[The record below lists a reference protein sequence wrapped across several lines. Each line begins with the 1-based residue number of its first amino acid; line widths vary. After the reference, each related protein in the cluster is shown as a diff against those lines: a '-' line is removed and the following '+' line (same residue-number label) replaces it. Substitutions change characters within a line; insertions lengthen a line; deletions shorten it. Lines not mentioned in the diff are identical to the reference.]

1 MREIL
6 HCYCLGGLDAVYQ
19 RDTETGAVELLLA
32 PAEAEGFTYRNDCAA
47 EPLIQAK
54 LAEDDAPSYFSGG
67 RTMRNSPTTRAIQ
80 YVGQTAQTFA
90 DKIVITTKLADPR
103 GLDYTHT
110 LTLYADNPAAEVVTS
125 VANCGDRPVTFEML
139 SSFTLG
145 SLPLF
150 SRGLAPET
158 IKIHR
163 LRSTWSAEGRLVT
176 ENAEDLQLEPSWK
189 CYSANSVRFGSVGSF
204 PVRGYVPFC
213 AVEDTAH
220 HMVWA
225 AVTTQGSS
233 WQMELYR
240 QDFGLSLSGG
250 LADREFGAW
259 TKTLA
264 PGESF
269 TAPKAVLTA
278 VWGSLDEAAQALA
291 ENTRRA
297 IEPRLPAC
305 ERTLPVIFNE
315 FCSTWGKP
323 TEETVLRHVRALKGK
338 NLGYYVIDAG
348 WYDDASFEAATK
360 LGKWELSRKAFPH
373 GLKYVVDAIHD
384 AGMKA
389 GIWFEFEMAGRDEP
403 DCFNKTEW
411 LLTRDGRPIT
421 AGDRRF
427 WDMRKPEVQEYLAH
441 KVIDFLRANELD
453 YMKVDYNETIGLGCD
468 GAESLGEGL
477 RQQIAATQQ
486 FFARIRRELPDLVL
500 ELCASGGHRL
510 CHSFL
515 ELSCMASFSDAHEC
529 DEIPI
534 IAANMHR
541 MILPRQSQIWAV
553 VKAEHPLQK
562 LYYQICSGLLGRLCF
577 SGEPDALSA
586 EQWAVMDEGTAFYA
600 KAAPIIDRGVSV
612 RYGSE
617 IVSYRAPKGWQG
629 VVRRGKTQTLVVI
642 HTFGAAPDAVT
653 LPVRGKLAAQ
663 FLRGGLTVD
672 TADGLTV
679 RGLRDFDAAAFILEN
694 EVCDFDA
701 VDFIL
706 GNEV

>member
-6 HCYCLGGLDAVYQ
+6 NRYTLGGLTAVY
-19 RDTETGAVELLLA
+19 RREGSTVELLLV
-32 PAEAEGFTYRNDCAA
+32 PAGSEEEIIRTDCAA

-54 LAEDDAPSYFSGG
+54 LTEDDAPAFFSGG
-67 RTMRNSPTTRAIQ
+67 RTMRNSPTVKAMQ
-80 YVGQTAQTFA
+80 YAGQTAQNFA
-90 DKIVITTKLADPR
+90 DKTVVVTKLTDPR
-103 GLDYTHT
+103 GLAYTHT

-125 VANCGDRPVTFEML
+125 VENTGSEARTLEML
-139 SSFTLG
+139 SSFALG
-145 SLPLF
+145 SLSPF
-150 SRGLAPET
+150 SEGLAPESL
-158 IKIHR
+158 KIHR

-176 ENAEDLQLEPSWK
+176 EAAEDLQLEPSWK

-204 PVRGYVPFC
+204 PVRGFVPFC
-213 AVEDTAH
+213 AVDDTAH
-220 HMVWA
+220 GVTWA

-259 TKTLA
+259 CKTLA
-264 PGESF
+264 PGACF
-269 TAPKAVLTA
+269 TAPKAIVTA
-278 VWGSLDEAAQALA
+278 VRGGVDEAAQALA
-291 ENTRRA
+291 ENDRRSV
-297 IEPRLPAC
+297 EPLLPAAD
-305 ERTLPVIFNE
+305 RPLPVLFNE

-348 WYDDASFEAATK
+348 WYDDESFEAATK

-389 GIWFEFEMAGRDEP
+389 GIWFEFEVAGRDEP
-403 DCFNKTEW
+403 DCFNKTAW

-441 KVIDFLRANELD
+441 KVIDFLRDNDID
-453 YMKVDYNETIGLGCD
+453 YMKVDYNENIGLGCD

-477 RQQIAATQQ
+477 RQQIAATQA

-553 VKAEHPLQK
+553 VKAGQPLQK

-577 SGEPDALSA
+577 SGEPDALSDA
-586 EQWAVMDEGTAFYA
+586 QWAIMDEGTAFYA
-600 KAAPIIDRGVSV
+600 KAAPIIDHGVSQ
-612 RYGSE
+612 RFGSR
-617 IVSYRAPKGWQG
+617 IVSYRAPKGWQA
-629 VVRRGKTQTLVVI
+629 VVRRGETQTLVVV
-642 HTFGAAPDAVT
+642 HTFGAAPEAVT
-653 LPVRGKLAAQ
+653 LPVGGKIAAQ
-663 FLRGGLTVD
+663 FMR
-672 TADGLTV
+672 DGLTV
-679 RGLRDFDAAAFILEN
+679 THLDGQLTLQGLADFDAAAFILEN
-694 EVCDFDA
+694 E
-701 VDFIL
+701 
-706 GNEV
+706 G

>member
-6 HCYCLGGLDAVYQ
+6 NTYVLGGLTAVYR
-19 RDTETGAVELLLA
+19 RDAEAGTVELLLV
-32 PAEAEGFTYRNDCAA
+32 PADSEDKIVRDDCAA
-47 EPLIQAK
+47 EPLVQAK
-54 LAEDDAPSYFSGG
+54 LAEDDAPSFFSGG

-80 YVGQTAQTFA
+80 YVGQKAQTSA

-103 GLDYTHT
+103 GLAYTHT

-125 VANCGDRPVTFEML
+125 VENTGSKSVTFEML

-145 SLPLF
+145 SLSPF
-150 SRGLAPET
+150 STGLAPESV
-158 IKIHR
+158 KIHR
-163 LRSTWSAEGRLVT
+163 MRSTWSAEGRLVT

-204 PVRGYVPFC
+204 PVRSYVPFC

-220 HMVWA
+220 GVTWA
-225 AVTTQGSS
+225 AATTHASS

-259 TKTLA
+259 CKTLA
-264 PGESF
+264 PGETF

-278 VWGSLDEAAQALA
+278 VRGGVDEAAQALA
-291 ENTRRA
+291 ENIRRS
-297 IEPRLPAC
+297 IEPLLP
-305 ERTLPVIFNE
+305 ESEKTMPVLFNE
-315 FCSTWGKP
+315 FCSTWGEP

-348 WYDDASFEAATK
+348 WYDDKSFEAATK
-360 LGKWELSRKAFPH
+360 LGKWELSRKHFPH

-389 GIWFEFEMAGRDEP
+389 GIWFEFEIAGRDEP
-403 DCFNKTEW
+403 DCFNKTDW
-411 LLTRDGRPIT
+411 LLTRDGVPVT

-427 WDMRKPEVQEYLAH
+427 WDMRKPEVQDYLAGR
-441 KVIDFLRANELD
+441 VIDFLRSNALD
-453 YMKVDYNETIGLGCD
+453 YVKVDYNETIGLGCD

-477 RQQIAATQQ
+477 YEQIAASRE
-486 FFARIRRELPDLVL
+486 FFARLRRELPDVVL
-500 ELCASGGHRL
+500 EICASGGHRL

-515 ELSCMASFSDAHEC
+515 ELACMASFSDAHEC

-562 LYYQICSGLLGRLCF
+562 LYYRICGGLLGRLCF
-577 SGEPDALSA
+577 SGEPDALTA

-600 KAAPIIDRGVSV
+600 KAAPIIDRGVSQ
-612 RYGSE
+612 RFGPP
-617 IVSYRAPKGWQG
+617 IVSYRAPRGWQA
-629 VVRRGKTQTLVVI
+629 VVRRGKTQTLVVV
-642 HTFGAAPDAVT
+642 HTFGSAPNAVT
-653 LPVRGKLAAQ
+653 LPVSGKIAAQ
-663 FLRGGLTVD
+663 FMRSGLTV
-672 TADGLTV
+672 TQTDGLLAV
-679 RGLRDFDAAAFILEN
+679 HGLTDFDAAAIILEN
-694 EVCDFDA
+694 EV
-701 VDFIL
+701 
-706 GNEV
+706 

>member
-6 HCYCLGGLDAVYQ
+6 NTYALGGLTAVY
-19 RDTETGAVELLLA
+19 RREGDTVELLLV
-32 PAEAEGFTYRNDCAA
+32 PTGSEGDIVRTDCAA

-67 RTMRNSPTTRAIQ
+67 RTMRNAPTTRAIR
-80 YVGQTAQTFA
+80 YAGQTAQTFA
-90 DKIVITTKLADPR
+90 DKTVITTNLTDPR
-103 GLDYTHT
+103 GLAYTHT
-110 LTLYADNPAAEVVTS
+110 LTLYADNPAAEVVIS
-125 VANCGDRPVTFEML
+125 VANCGDKPVTLEML

-145 SLPLF
+145 SLSPF
-150 SRGLAPET
+150 STGLAPECL
-158 IKIHR
+158 KVHR

-220 HMVWA
+220 GVTWA
-225 AVTTQGSS
+225 AATTQACS

-250 LADREFGAW
+250 IADREFGAW

-264 PGESF
+264 PGETF

-278 VWGSLDEAAQALA
+278 VRGGVDAAAQALA
-291 ENTRRA
+291 ENTRRSM
-297 IEPRLPAC
+297 EPLLPAV
-305 ERTLPVIFNE
+305 ERTLPVQFNE
-315 FCSTWGKP
+315 FCSTWGEP

-338 NLGYYVIDAG
+338 QMGYYVIDAG
-348 WYDDASFEAATK
+348 WYDDKSFEAATK
-360 LGKWELSRKAFPH
+360 LGKWELSKKHFPH

-403 DCFNKTEW
+403 DCFGKTEW
-411 LLTRDGRPIT
+411 LLTRDGRPVT

-441 KVIDFLRANELD
+441 RVIDFLRANELD
-453 YMKVDYNETIGLGCD
+453 YVKVDYNETIGLGCD

-477 RQQIAATQQ
+477 YEQILASQQ
-486 FFARIRRELPDLVL
+486 FFARLRRELPDVVL
-500 ELCASGGHRL
+500 EICASGGHRL

-515 ELSCMASFSDAHEC
+515 ELACMASFSDAHEC

-553 VKAEHPLQK
+553 VKAGHPLQK

-577 SGEPDALSA
+577 SGEPDALSP

-600 KAAPIIDRGVSV
+600 KAAPIIDRGVSAI
-612 RYGSE
+612 YGSH
-617 IVSYRAPKGWQG
+617 IVSYRAPRGWQG
-629 VVRRGKTQTLVVI
+629 VVRRGAKQTLVVI
-642 HTFGAAPDAVT
+642 HTFGDAPDAVT
-653 LPVRGKLAAQ
+653 LPVGGKIAAQ
-663 FLRGGLTVD
+663 FMRPGLTVEHGD
-672 TADGLTV
+672 CLTV
-679 RGLRDFDAAAFILEN
+679 RGLNDFDAAAFILEN
-694 EVCDFDA
+694 EV
-701 VDFIL
+701 
-706 GNEV
+706 

>member
-6 HCYCLGGLDAVYQ
+6 KSYTLGGLTAVY
-19 RDTETGAVELLLA
+19 RREGAVVELLLV
-32 PAEAEGFTYRNDCAA
+32 PAGSEGSIARADCAA

-54 LAEDDAPSYFSGG
+54 LTEDNAPAFFSGG
-67 RTMRNSPTTRAIQ
+67 RTMRNSPTVKAMQ
-80 YVGQTAQTFA
+80 YAGQTAQNFT
-90 DKIVITTKLADPR
+90 DKTVVVTKLTDPR
-103 GLDYTHT
+103 GLAYTHT
-110 LTLYADNPAAEVVTS
+110 LTLYADNPAAEVVTRVENIGS
-125 VANCGDRPVTFEML
+125 EARTLEML
-139 SSFTLG
+139 SSFALG
-145 SLPLF
+145 SLSPF
-150 SRGLAPET
+150 SEGLAPESL
-158 IKIHR
+158 KIHR

-176 ENAEDLQLEPSWK
+176 EAAEDLQLAPSWK

-204 PVRGYVPFC
+204 PVRGFVPFC

-220 HMVWA
+220 GVTWA
-225 AVTTQGSS
+225 AATTHGSS

-240 QDFGLSLSGG
+240 QDSGLSLSGG

-259 TKTLA
+259 CKTLA
-264 PGESF
+264 PGACF
-269 TAPKAVLTA
+269 TAPKAIVTA
-278 VWGSLDEAAQALA
+278 VRGGVDEAAQALA
-291 ENTRRA
+291 ENDRRSV
-297 IEPRLPAC
+297 EPLLPAAD
-305 ERTLPVIFNE
+305 RPLPVLFNE

-348 WYDDASFEAATK
+348 WYDDDAFEAATK
-360 LGKWELSRKAFPH
+360 LGKWALSRKAFPH

-389 GIWFEFEMAGRDEP
+389 GIWFEFEMVGRDEP

-441 KVIDFLRANELD
+441 KVIDFLRSNGID

-477 RQQIAATQQ
+477 YERILASQQ

-553 VKAEHPLQK
+553 VKAGQPLQK

-577 SGEPDALSA
+577 SGEPDALSSA
-586 EQWAVMDEGTAFYA
+586 QWAIMDEGTAFYA
-600 KAAPIIDRGVSV
+600 KAAPIIDHGASR
-612 RYGSE
+612 RFGSR
-617 IVSYRAPKGWQG
+617 IVSYRAPKGWQA
-629 VVRRGKTQTLVVI
+629 VVRRGETQTLVVV
-642 HTFGAAPDAVT
+642 HTFGAAPEAVT
-653 LPVRGKLAAQ
+653 LPVGGKIAAQ
-663 FLRGGLTVD
+663 FMRNGLTV
-672 TADGLTV
+672 THLDGQLTV
-679 RGLRDFDAAAFILEN
+679 HGLADFDAAAFILEN
-694 EVCDFDA
+694 E
-701 VDFIL
+701 
-706 GNEV
+706 G

>member
-6 HCYCLGGLDAVYQ
+6 NTYVLGGLTAVYR
-19 RDTETGAVELLLA
+19 RDAEAGTVELLLV
-32 PAEAEGFTYRNDCAA
+32 PADSEDKIVRDDCAA
-47 EPLIQAK
+47 EPLVQAK
-54 LAEDDAPSYFSGG
+54 LAEDDAPSFFSGG

-80 YVGQTAQTFA
+80 YVGQEAQTSA

-103 GLDYTHT
+103 GLAYTHT
-110 LTLYADNPAAEVVTS
+110 LTLYADTPAAEVVTS
-125 VANCGDRPVTFEML
+125 VENTGSKSVTFEML

-145 SLPLF
+145 SLSPF
-150 SRGLAPET
+150 STGLAPESV
-158 IKIHR
+158 KIHR
-163 LRSTWSAEGRLVT
+163 MRSTWSAEGRLVT

-220 HMVWA
+220 GVTWA
-225 AVTTQGSS
+225 AATTHASS

-259 TKTLA
+259 CKTLA
-264 PGESF
+264 PGETF

-278 VWGSLDEAAQALA
+278 VRGGVDEAAQTLA
-291 ENTRRA
+291 ENIRRS
-297 IEPRLPAC
+297 IEPLLP
-305 ERTLPVIFNE
+305 ESEKTLPVLFNE

-338 NLGYYVIDAG
+338 SLGYYVIDAG
-348 WYDDASFEAATK
+348 WYDDDAFEAATK
-360 LGKWELSRKAFPH
+360 LGKWELSRRAFPH

-403 DCFNKTEW
+403 DCFNKTDW

-441 KVIDFLRANELD
+441 KVIDFLRSNDID
-453 YMKVDYNETIGLGCD
+453 YMKVDYNENIGLGCD
-468 GAESLGEGL
+468 AAESLGEGL
-477 RQQIAATQQ
+477 RQQIAATQA

-553 VKAEHPLQK
+553 VKAGQPLQK

-586 EQWAVMDEGTAFYA
+586 AQWAIMDEGTAFYD
-600 KAAPIIDRGVSV
+600 KAAPIIDHGVS
-612 RYGSE
+612 RRLGSR
-617 IVSYRAPKGWQG
+617 IVSYRAPKGWQA
-629 VVRRGKTQTLVVI
+629 VVRRGETQTLVVV
-642 HTFGAAPDAVT
+642 HTFGAAPEAVT
-653 LPVRGKLAAQ
+653 LPVGGKIAAQ
-663 FLRGGLTVD
+663 FMREGLTVTHPD
-672 TADGLTV
+672 GQLTLHGLT
-679 RGLRDFDAAAFILEN
+679 DFDAAAFILEN
-694 EVCDFDA
+694 EV
-701 VDFIL
+701 
-706 GNEV
+706 

>member
-6 HCYCLGGLDAVYQ
+6 NRYTLGGLTAVY
-19 RDTETGAVELLLA
+19 RREGAVVELLLV
-32 PAEAEGFTYRNDCAA
+32 PAGSEGSIARADCAA

-54 LAEDDAPSYFSGG
+54 LTEDDAPAFFSGG
-67 RTMRNSPTTRAIQ
+67 RTMRNSPTVKAMQ
-80 YVGQTAQTFA
+80 YAGQTAQNFS
-90 DKIVITTKLADPR
+90 DKTVVVTKLTDPR
-103 GLDYTHT
+103 GLAYTHT

-125 VANCGDRPVTFEML
+125 VENTGSEARTLEML
-139 SSFTLG
+139 SSFALG
-145 SLPLF
+145 SLSPF
-150 SRGLAPET
+150 SEGLAPESL
-158 IKIHR
+158 KIHR

-176 ENAEDLQLEPSWK
+176 EAAEDLQLEPSWK

-204 PVRGYVPFC
+204 PVRGFVPFC

-220 HMVWA
+220 GVTWA

-259 TKTLA
+259 CKPLA
-264 PGESF
+264 PGACF
-269 TAPKAVLTA
+269 TAPKAIVTA
-278 VWGSLDEAAQALA
+278 VRGGVDEAAQALT
-291 ENTRRA
+291 ENDRRSV
-297 IEPRLPAC
+297 EPLLPAAD
-305 ERTLPVIFNE
+305 RPLPVLFNE

-348 WYDDASFEAATK
+348 WYDDESFEAATK

-389 GIWFEFEMAGRDEP
+389 GIWFEFEVAGRDEP

-441 KVIDFLRANELD
+441 KVIDFLRDNDID
-453 YMKVDYNETIGLGCD
+453 YMKVDYNENIGLGCD

-477 RQQIAATQQ
+477 YEQILASQQ

-515 ELSCMASFSDAHEC
+515 ELACMASFSDAHEC

-553 VKAEHPLQK
+553 VKAGQPLQK

-586 EQWAVMDEGTAFYA
+586 AQWAIMDEGTAFYA
-600 KAAPIIDRGVSV
+600 KAAPIIDHGVSQ
-612 RYGSE
+612 RFGSR
-617 IVSYRAPKGWQG
+617 IVSYRAPKGWQA
-629 VVRRGKTQTLVVI
+629 VVRRGETQTLVVV
-642 HTFGAAPDAVT
+642 HTFGAAPEAVT
-653 LPVRGKLAAQ
+653 LPVGGKIAAQ
-663 FLRGGLTVD
+663 FMR
-672 TADGLTV
+672 DGLTV
-679 RGLRDFDAAAFILEN
+679 TLPDGQLTVQGLVDFDAAAFILEN
-694 EVCDFDA
+694 E
-701 VDFIL
+701 
-706 GNEV
+706 G

>member
-6 HCYCLGGLDAVYQ
+6 NRYTLGGLTAVY
-19 RDTETGAVELLLA
+19 RREGDIVELLLV
-32 PAEAEGFTYRNDCAA
+32 PAGSEGGIARADCAA

-54 LAEDDAPSYFSGG
+54 LTEDDAPAFFSGG
-67 RTMRNSPTTRAIQ
+67 RTMRNSPTVKAMRYA
-80 YVGQTAQTFA
+80 GQTAQVFD
-90 DKIVITTKLADPR
+90 DKIVIVTKLTDPR
-103 GLDYTHT
+103 GLAYTHR

-125 VANCGDRPVTFEML
+125 VENTGSEAHTLEML

-145 SLPLF
+145 SLSPF
-150 SRGLAPET
+150 SEGLAPET
-158 IKIHR
+158 LKIHR

-176 ENAEDLQLEPSWK
+176 EAAEDLQLEPSWK

-204 PVRGYVPFC
+204 PVRGFVPFC

-220 HMVWA
+220 GVTWA
-225 AVTTQGSS
+225 AATTQGSS

-259 TKTLA
+259 CKTLA
-264 PGESF
+264 PGACF

-278 VWGSLDEAAQALA
+278 VRGGADTAALALA
-291 ENTRRA
+291 ENTRRT
-297 IEPRLPAC
+297 IEPLLPAS
-305 ERTLPVIFNE
+305 EKTLPVLFNE

-323 TEETVLRHVRALKGK
+323 TEETVLRHIRALKGK

-348 WYDDASFEAATK
+348 WYDDFAFEMASR
-360 LGKWELSRKAFPH
+360 LGKWELSRKAFPQ
-373 GLKYVVDAIHD
+373 GLKYVVDTIHD

-389 GIWFEFEMAGRDEP
+389 GIWFEFEVAGRDEP

-411 LLTRDGRPIT
+411 LLTRGGIPIT

-427 WDMRKPEVQEYLAH
+427 WDMRKPEVQEYLAR
-441 KVIDFLRANELD
+441 KVIDFLRENDLD

-477 RQQIAATQQ
+477 YEQILASQQ
-486 FFARIRRELPDLVL
+486 FFTRIRRELPDLVL

-515 ELSCMASFSDAHEC
+515 ELACMASFSDAHEC

-553 VKAEHPLQK
+553 VKAGQPLQK

-586 EQWAVMDEGTAFYA
+586 AQWTVMDEGTAFYA
-600 KAAPIIDRGVSV
+600 KAAPIIDRGVST

-617 IVSYRAPKGWQG
+617 IISYRAPKGWQA
-629 VVRRGKTQTLVVI
+629 VVRRGETQTLVVV
-642 HTFGAAPDAVT
+642 HTFGAAPEAVT
-653 LPVRGKLAAQ
+653 LPVGGKIAAQ
-663 FLRGGLTVD
+663 LMRDSLTV
-672 TADGLTV
+672 THPDGQLTV
-679 RGLRDFDAAAFILEN
+679 HGFTDFDAAAFILEN
-694 EVCDFDA
+694 E
-701 VDFIL
+701 
-706 GNEV
+706 G

>member
-6 HCYCLGGLDAVYQ
+6 KSYTLGGLTAVY
-19 RDTETGAVELLLA
+19 RREGAVVELLLV
-32 PAEAEGFTYRNDCAA
+32 PAGSEGSIARADCAA

-54 LAEDDAPSYFSGG
+54 LTEDNAPAFFSGG
-67 RTMRNSPTTRAIQ
+67 RTMRNSPTVKAMQ
-80 YVGQTAQTFA
+80 YAGQTAQNFT
-90 DKIVITTKLADPR
+90 DKTVVVTKLTDPR
-103 GLDYTHT
+103 ALAYTHT
-110 LTLYADNPAAEVVTS
+110 LTLYADNPAAEVVTRVENIGS
-125 VANCGDRPVTFEML
+125 EARTLEML
-139 SSFTLG
+139 SSFALG
-145 SLPLF
+145 SLSPF
-150 SRGLAPET
+150 SEGLAPESL
-158 IKIHR
+158 KIHR

-176 ENAEDLQLEPSWK
+176 EAAEDLQLEPSWK

-204 PVRGYVPFC
+204 PVRGFVPFC

-220 HMVWA
+220 GVTWA
-225 AVTTQGSS
+225 AATTHGSS

-240 QDFGLSLSGG
+240 QDSGLSLSGG

-259 TKTLA
+259 CKTLA
-264 PGESF
+264 PGACF
-269 TAPKAVLTA
+269 TAPKAIVTA
-278 VWGSLDEAAQALA
+278 VRGGVDEAAQALA
-291 ENTRRA
+291 ENDRRSV
-297 IEPRLPAC
+297 EPLLPAAD
-305 ERTLPVIFNE
+305 RPLPVLFNE

-348 WYDDASFEAATK
+348 WYDDDAFEAATK
-360 LGKWELSRKAFPH
+360 LGKWALSRKAFPH

-389 GIWFEFEMAGRDEP
+389 GIWFEFEMVGRDEP

-441 KVIDFLRANELD
+441 KVIDFLRSNGID

-477 RQQIAATQQ
+477 YERILASQQ

-553 VKAEHPLQK
+553 VKAGQPLQK

-577 SGEPDALSA
+577 SGEPDALSSA
-586 EQWAVMDEGTAFYA
+586 QWAIMDEGTAFYA
-600 KAAPIIDRGVSV
+600 KAAPIIDHGASR
-612 RYGSE
+612 RFGSR
-617 IVSYRAPKGWQG
+617 IVSYRAPKGWQA
-629 VVRRGKTQTLVVI
+629 VVRRGETQTLVVV
-642 HTFGAAPDAVT
+642 HTFGAAPEAVT
-653 LPVRGKLAAQ
+653 LPVGGKIAAQ
-663 FLRGGLTVD
+663 FMRNGLTV
-672 TADGLTV
+672 THLDGQLTV
-679 RGLRDFDAAAFILEN
+679 HGLADFDAAAFILEN
-694 EVCDFDA
+694 E
-701 VDFIL
+701 
-706 GNEV
+706 G

>member
-6 HCYCLGGLDAVYQ
+6 NRYTLGELTAVY
-19 RDTETGAVELLLA
+19 RREGDVVELLLV
-32 PAEAEGFTYRNDCAA
+32 PAGSEGGIARADCAA

-54 LAEDDAPSYFSGG
+54 LTEDDAPAFFSGG
-67 RTMRNSPTTRAIQ
+67 RTMRNSPTVKAMRYT
-80 YVGQTAQTFA
+80 GQTAQKSA
-90 DKIVITTKLADPR
+90 DKTVVVTKLTDPR
-103 GLDYTHT
+103 GLAYTHT

-125 VANCGDRPVTFEML
+125 VENTGSEAHTLEML

-145 SLPLF
+145 SLSPF
-150 SRGLAPET
+150 SVGLAPET
-158 IKIHR
+158 LKIHR

-176 ENAEDLQLEPSWK
+176 DRAEDLQLEPSWK

-204 PVRGYVPFC
+204 PVHGFVPFC

-220 HMVWA
+220 GVTWA
-225 AVTTQGSS
+225 AATTQGSS

-259 TKTLA
+259 CKTLA
-264 PGESF
+264 PGETF
-269 TAPKAVLTA
+269 TAPKAVVTA
-278 VWGSLDEAAQALA
+278 VQSGVDLAAQVLA
-291 ENTRRA
+291 ENTRRSV
-297 IEPRLPAC
+297 EPILP
-305 ERTLPVIFNE
+305 ESEKSMPVLFNE
-315 FCSTWGKP
+315 FCSTWGSP
-323 TEETVLRHVRALKGK
+323 TEETILKHLESLKGH

-348 WYDDASFEAATK
+348 WYDDESFEAASK
-360 LGKWELSRKAFPH
+360 LGKWELSEKHFPH
-373 GLKYVVDAIHD
+373 GMRYVVEKIHD

-403 DCFNKTEW
+403 DCFNRTEW
-411 LLTRDGRPIT
+411 QLTRGGIPIT

-441 KVIDFLRANELD
+441 KVIDFLRENALD
-453 YMKVDYNETIGLGCD
+453 YMKVDYNEDIGLGCD

-477 RQQIAATQQ
+477 YEQILATQV
-486 FFARIRRELPDLVL
+486 FFARIRSELPNLVL

-553 VKAEHPLQK
+553 VKREHPLQK
-562 LYYQICSGLLGRLCF
+562 LYYQICSGLLGRLCY
-577 SGEPDALSA
+577 SGHPQDLTA
-586 EQWAVMDEGTAFYA
+586 EQWAIMDDGTAFYA
-600 KAAPIIDRGVSV
+600 KAAPIIDRGIST

-617 IVSYRAPKGWQG
+617 IISYRAPKGWQA
-629 VVRRGKTQTLVVI
+629 VVRRSKAQTLVVV
-642 HTFGAAPDAVT
+642 HTFGAAPEAVT
-653 LPVRGKLAAQ
+653 LPVGGKIAAQ
-663 FLRGGLTVD
+663 LMREGLTATHLDGQLTVH
-672 TADGLTV
+672 GLT
-679 RGLRDFDAAAFILEN
+679 DFDAAAFILEN
-694 EVCDFDA
+694 E
-701 VDFIL
+701 
-706 GNEV
+706 G

>member
-6 HCYCLGGLDAVYQ
+6 NRYTLGGLTAVY
-19 RDTETGAVELLLA
+19 RREGAVVELLLV
-32 PAEAEGFTYRNDCAA
+32 PAGSEGSIARADCAA

-54 LAEDDAPSYFSGG
+54 LTEDDAPAFFSGG
-67 RTMRNSPTTRAIQ
+67 RTMRNSPTVKAMQ
-80 YVGQTAQTFA
+80 YAGQTAQNFA
-90 DKIVITTKLADPR
+90 DKTVVVTKLTDPR
-103 GLDYTHT
+103 GLAYTHT

-125 VANCGDRPVTFEML
+125 VENTGSEARTLEML
-139 SSFTLG
+139 SSFALG
-145 SLPLF
+145 SLSPF
-150 SRGLAPET
+150 SEGLAPESL
-158 IKIHR
+158 KIHR

-176 ENAEDLQLEPSWK
+176 EAAEDLQLEPSWK

-204 PVRGYVPFC
+204 PVRGFVPFC

-220 HMVWA
+220 GVTWA
-225 AVTTQGSS
+225 AVTTKGSS

-259 TKTLA
+259 CKTLA
-264 PGESF
+264 PGECF

-278 VWGSLDEAAQALA
+278 VRGGVDTAAQVLA

-297 IEPRLPAC
+297 IEPLLPAS
-305 ERTLPVIFNE
+305 EKTLPVLFNE

-348 WYDDASFEAATK
+348 WYDDDAFEAATK
-360 LGKWELSRKAFPH
+360 LGRWELSRKAFPH

-389 GIWFEFEMAGRDEP
+389 GIWFEFEMVGRDEP
-403 DCFNKTEW
+403 DCFNKTDW

-441 KVIDFLRANELD
+441 KVIDFLRDNDID
-453 YMKVDYNETIGLGCD
+453 YMKVDYNENIGLGCD

-477 RQQIAATQQ
+477 RQQIAATQA

-529 DEIPI
+529 DDIPI

-553 VKAEHPLQK
+553 VKAGQPLQK

-586 EQWAVMDEGTAFYA
+586 AQWSIMDAGTAFYA
-600 KAAPIIDRGVSV
+600 KAAPIIDRGVSA
-612 RYGSE
+612 RYGSQ
-617 IVSYRAPKGWQG
+617 IVSYRAPRGWQA
-629 VVRRGKTQTLVVI
+629 VVRHGETQTLVVV
-642 HTFGAAPDAVT
+642 HTFGAAPEAVT
-653 LPVRGKLAAQ
+653 LPVRGKITAQ
-663 FLRGGLTVD
+663 FMREGLTVTHPD
-672 TADGLTV
+672 GQLTVYGLT
-679 RGLRDFDAAAFILEN
+679 DFNAAAFILEN
-694 EVCDFDA
+694 EV
-701 VDFIL
+701 
-706 GNEV
+706 

>member
-6 HCYCLGGLDAVYQ
+6 NRYTLGGLTAVY
-19 RDTETGAVELLLA
+19 RREGAVVELLLV
-32 PAEAEGFTYRNDCAA
+32 PAGSEGSIARADCAA

-54 LAEDDAPSYFSGG
+54 LTEDDAPAFFSGG
-67 RTMRNSPTTRAIQ
+67 RTMRNSPTVKAMQ
-80 YVGQTAQTFA
+80 YAGQTAQNFA
-90 DKIVITTKLADPR
+90 DKTVVVTKLTDPH
-103 GLDYTHT
+103 GLAYTHT
-110 LTLYADNPAAEVVTS
+110 LTLYANNPAAEVVTS
-125 VANCGDRPVTFEML
+125 VENTGSEARTLEML

-145 SLPLF
+145 SLSPF
-150 SRGLAPET
+150 SEGLAPESL
-158 IKIHR
+158 KIHR

-176 ENAEDLQLEPSWK
+176 ETAEDLQLEPSWK

-204 PVRGYVPFC
+204 PVRGFVPFC

-220 HMVWA
+220 GVTWA
-225 AVTTQGSS
+225 AVTTQSSS

-259 TKTLA
+259 CKTLA
-264 PGESF
+264 PGERF

-278 VWGSLDEAAQALA
+278 VRGGADTAAQVLA
-291 ENTRRA
+291 ENTRRD
-297 IEPRLPAC
+297 IEPLLPAS
-305 ERTLPVIFNE
+305 EKTLPVLFNE

-348 WYDDASFEAATK
+348 WYDDKSFEAATK

-384 AGMKA
+384 AGMKV
-389 GIWFEFEMAGRDEP
+389 GIWFEFEVVGRDEP

-411 LLTRDGRPIT
+411 LLIRDGRPIT

-441 KVIDFLRANELD
+441 RVIDFLRDNDID

-477 RQQIAATQQ
+477 YEQILASQQ

-515 ELSCMASFSDAHEC
+515 ELACMASFSDAHEC

-553 VKAEHPLQK
+553 VKAGQPLQK

-577 SGEPDALSA
+577 SGEPDALSDA
-586 EQWAVMDEGTAFYA
+586 QWAIIDEGTAFYA
-600 KAAPIIDRGVSV
+600 KAAPIIDHGVS
-612 RYGSE
+612 RRFGSR
-617 IVSYRAPKGWQG
+617 IVSYRAPNGWQA
-629 VVRRGKTQTLVVI
+629 VVRRGETQTLVVV
-642 HTFGAAPDAVT
+642 HTFGAAPEAVT
-653 LPVRGKLAAQ
+653 LPVGGKIAAQ
-663 FLRGGLTVD
+663 FMR
-672 TADGLTV
+672 DGLTV
-679 RGLRDFDAAAFILEN
+679 THLDGQLTLYGLTDFDAAAFILEN
-694 EVCDFDA
+694 EV
-701 VDFIL
+701 
-706 GNEV
+706 